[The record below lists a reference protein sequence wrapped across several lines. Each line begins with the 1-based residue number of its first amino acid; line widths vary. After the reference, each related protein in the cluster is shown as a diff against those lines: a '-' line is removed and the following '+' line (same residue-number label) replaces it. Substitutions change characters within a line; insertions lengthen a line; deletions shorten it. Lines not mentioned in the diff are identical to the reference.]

1 MSKILLLVEGKQEY
15 LVIPELM
22 RRNDVSM
29 RDDIPE
35 IIPCNGASN
44 LLKEIPVR
52 LKESS
57 LSVLGVIVDADDNPV
72 GCWDS
77 IKHAAR
83 KIIPDLPKK
92 LPEDGLIHEIANGV
106 RFGVWIMPNNKM
118 RGMLETFLAD
128 IIPEGNEITWEFAKE
143 SVREAKNR
151 GAKYTPK
158 QIDKAN
164 IYTWLAWQDPPDKA
178 LHLTMWT
185 SFAPTHPNAQKFVT
199 WFKELY
205 GL

>member
-15 LVIPELM
+15 LVIPKLM
-22 RRNDVSM
+22 ERNGV
-29 RDDIPE
+29 ILGEQNPE
-35 IIPCNGASN
+35 IIPCNGTSN
-44 LLKEIPVR
+44 LLKRIPIR

-57 LSVLGVIVDADDNPV
+57 LSILGVIIDADDNPT

-77 IKHAAR
+77 VKHAAS

-92 LPEDGLIHEIANGV
+92 LPESGLIYETDNGV
-106 RFGVWIMPNNKM
+106 RFGVWIMPNNIM

-128 IIPEGNEITWEFAKE
+128 IIPDGHELTWEFAKE

-151 GAKYTPK
+151 GAKYTPT

-164 IYTWLAWQDPPDKA
+164 IYTWLAWQDPPDKQ
-178 LHLTMWT
+178 LHLAMWG
-185 SFAPTHPNAQKFVT
+185 SLDPKHPNAQKFVT
-199 WFKELY
+199 WFRALY